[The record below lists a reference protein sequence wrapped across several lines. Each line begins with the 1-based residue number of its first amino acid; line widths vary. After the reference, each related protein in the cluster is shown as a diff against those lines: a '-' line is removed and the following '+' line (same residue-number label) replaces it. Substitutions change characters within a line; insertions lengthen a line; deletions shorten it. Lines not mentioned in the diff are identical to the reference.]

1 MSGEFPYPIKM
12 VSVRPEDIKQNKGG
26 GDVKVFGD
34 VTSELR
40 ESFAHKVRNINA
52 VFSERFE
59 KNKLIPA
66 VARVKLKNEA
76 IAKSHRPTSLFSQST
91 CPIIGVGKSNEL
103 YLEVTAEGL
112 EALEEKL
119 INSKTKSVTA
129 NISTLN
135 DIEPFLPKDA
145 IEEMVS
151 AEGEKLEQ
159 ERYIKI
165 KLFKFQGEKANSA
178 VEQELKNHL
187 EEKQAKIVK
196 KIDYS
201 KNLTVY
207 KVNVQDASLLE
218 EIADFGAI
226 KSIGVFP
233 TVSSYKPNETL
244 VKEEQ
249 QFPIFTPEEGFAYPY
264 VGVVDS
270 GITPNHPY
278 LAPWVERQ
286 EEYVL
291 TSERNY
297 SHGSFVG
304 GIIAYGEQLM
314 GRESTYEGVK
324 IIDVCA
330 IPNTDHEYG
339 NVGILTEDSLIEILN
354 EVVPKYSGK
363 VKVWNLSLGSS
374 NYCQDE
380 VFSDLAISL
389 DEMQDEYDV
398 IFVISAGNY
407 DELPIRSWPP
417 EKTILYQ
424 DRITSP
430 ADSVRGVTVGS
441 ISHVD
446 TALCKKYDPSPF
458 SRKGPGPSYITKPD
472 LVDFGGS
479 VESSPELNIIGVPSF
494 DSTGNLI
501 QNLGTSF
508 SAPKV
513 SSLISKIHHYID
525 GEPSTN
531 LVKALAI
538 HSAMDLRNGDRF
550 VKKDKEYLGYGK
562 PGGISDILNC
572 SKSSSTIVF
581 EGTIYPTTFIEITDF
596 PFPKVLTENEK
607 CYGEIFITLVYNPPL
622 DNEFG
627 FEYCRSNIEVSLGTT
642 KEGGS
647 YSGEV
652 PFEKIEGFEKELI
665 ANGMKWS
672 PVKNYHRK
680 ISQGIK
686 SNPWK
691 LRLDLQGRSNEVL
704 QPQDFA
710 LVITTQDPT
719 QEKDV
724 YIDVATQLEQRFIH
738 QNLEFNRVRTNLQ
751 VEN

>member
-1 MSGEFPYPIKM
+1 MSGEFPYPIK
-12 VSVRPEDIKQNKGG
+12 VVGIRNEDIKNNQGG
-26 GDVKVFGD
+26 GSAKVFGE
-34 VTSELR
+34 VTTELR
-40 ESFAHKVRNINA
+40 ESFATKVRNISE
-52 VFSERFE
+52 VFNDRFE

-66 VARVKLKNEA
+66 VAKVELKSEA
-76 IAKSHRPTSLFSQST
+76 IAKSHRPTSLFSHNT
-91 CPIIGVGKSNEL
+91 CPIIGVGRSNEL

-112 EALEEKL
+112 KALEDKL
-119 INSKTKSVTA
+119 INSHTKAVNA

-145 IEEMVS
+145 IDEIGGTETD
-151 AEGEKLEQ
+151 GPDN
-159 ERYIKI
+159 YIKI
-165 KLFKFQGEKANSA
+165 KLFKFQHEKTNIA
-178 VEQELKNHL
+178 VENELRAHL
-187 EEKQAKIVK
+187 ETKQARIVK

-201 KNLTVY
+201 RNLVVY
-207 KVNVQDASLLE
+207 KVSIQDVSLIE
-218 EIADFGAI
+218 EIADFGAV
-226 KSIGVFP
+226 KSISLFP
-233 TVSSYKPNETL
+233 TVSSYKPNEVL
-244 VKEEQ
+244 VAEEQ
-249 QFPIFTPEEGFAYPY
+249 QFPVFMPEEGFDYPY

-270 GITPNHPY
+270 GIHPEHPY
-278 LAPWVERQ
+278 LTPWVECQ

-291 TSERNY
+291 SSERNY
-297 SHGSFVG
+297 NHGSFVG
-304 GIIAYGEQLM
+304 GIIAYGDLLM
-314 GRESTYEGVK
+314 GNQSAYEGVK

-330 IPNTDHEYG
+330 IPNDDPANG
-339 NVGILTEDSLIEILN
+339 NVGTLTEDILIEILN

-374 NYCQDE
+374 NLCQDE
-380 VFSDLAISL
+380 TFSDLAISL
-389 DEMQDEYDV
+389 DEMQEEYGV

-407 DELPIRSWPP
+407 EERPIRSWPP
-417 EKTILYQ
+417 QEEASYN

-430 ADSVRGVTVGS
+430 ADSVRGITVGS

-446 TALCKKYDPSPF
+446 TTLCKKYEPSPF

-494 DSTGNLI
+494 DGQGNLV

-508 SAPKV
+508 STPKV
-513 SSLISKIHHYID
+513 ASLLSKICHYIE
-525 GEPSTN
+525 GEPSAN
-531 LVKALAI
+531 LAKALLI

-562 PGGISDILNC
+562 PNDVSSILNC
-572 SKSSSTIVF
+572 TKSSSTIVF

-596 PFPKVLTENEK
+596 PFPQVLTENGK

-622 DNEFG
+622 DGEYG

-642 KEGGS
+642 KEDGS

-652 PFEKIEGFEKELI
+652 PFERIAGFEKELI

-680 ISQGIK
+680 ISHGIN

-691 LRLDLQGRSNEVL
+691 LRLDLQGRSNEIL
-704 QPQDFA
+704 QPQDFT
-710 LVITTQDPT
+710 LVITIQDPS

-724 YIDVATQLEQRFIH
+724 YLDVATQLEQRFVH
-738 QNLEFNRVRTNLQ
+738 RNLEFNRVRTNIQ
-751 VEN
+751 V